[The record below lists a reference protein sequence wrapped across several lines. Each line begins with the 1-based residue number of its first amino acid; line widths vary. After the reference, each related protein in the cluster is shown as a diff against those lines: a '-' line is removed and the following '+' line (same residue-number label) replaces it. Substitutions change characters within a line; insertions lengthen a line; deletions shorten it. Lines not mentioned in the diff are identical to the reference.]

1 MISTSL
7 ALHKLLKLAKKKA
20 EESICIQDCCDRVL
34 AKSLVANHDQPPFCT
49 SAMDGYAVKK
59 QSKIHGAKLKIVGV
73 SSAGE
78 NYKGTIK
85 INEAVRIFTGAPL
98 PEGADCVIIQED
110 VYLKNEHVIVNQN
123 REKNNFIREKGSDFS
138 RGFVLK
144 APVKI
149 LPAMVSLIAS
159 MNHNSVS
166 VYQKPSVAL
175 IATGNELVEPGGNMP
190 PNKIIASNS
199 YGLAAM
205 LKSFG
210 ANPEIFPIVSDNLEA
225 IKQKL
230 ELASK
235 FDLILTI
242 GGVSVG
248 EYDLVLQ
255 SAESLG
261 LKLAFQKVAMKPGK
275 PLLAGQINE
284 SILISLPGNPIS
296 ALLTC
301 YIMVKPVIEKMLGL
315 NVADKK
321 VRLFAQLGAH
331 LEKNG
336 KREHFQRAILKCENG
351 DLVVYPMQRHDSSLI
366 TELNRSNSIIKRAP
380 DAPAKVPGQTVEVIP
395 FYAKF
400 C

>member
-7 ALHKLLKLAKKKA
+7 ALQKLLKLAKEKDK
-20 EESICIQDCCDRVL
+20 ESICIQDCSDRVL
-34 AKSLVANHDQPPFCT
+34 ATSLVANHDQPPFCA
-49 SAMDGYAVKK
+49 SAMDGYAIKK
-59 QSKIHGAKLKIVGV
+59 QSKVNGAKFKIVGQ
-73 SSAGE
+73 SAAGD
-78 NYKGTIK
+78 NYKGKIK
-85 INEAVRIFTGAPL
+85 LNEAVRIFTGAPV

-110 VYLKNEHVIVNQN
+110 VYLKNEYLIVNQN
-123 REKNNFIREKGSDFS
+123 RKNNFVREKGSDFS
-138 RGFVLK
+138 KGYTLK

-159 MNHNSVS
+159 MNYNSVS
-166 VYQKPSVAL
+166 VYQKPSVA
-175 IATGNELVEPGGNMP
+175 IITTGNELVEPGGNMP

-210 ANPEIFPIVSDNLEA
+210 ADPKIFPIVSDNMKA

-248 EYDLVLQ
+248 KYDLVLQ
-255 SAESLG
+255 SAESSG
-261 LKLAFQKVAMKPGK
+261 LKLAFHKVAMKPGK
-275 PLLAGQINE
+275 PLLAGQINK
-284 SILISLPGNPIS
+284 SILIGLPGNPIS
-296 ALLTC
+296 SLLTC
-301 YIMVKPVIEKMLGL
+301 YTMVKPVIEKMLGL
-315 NVADKK
+315 NESDKK
-321 VRLFAQLGAH
+321 LRLFAQLGAN

-336 KREHFQRAILKCENG
+336 KREHFQRAILKCENEN
-351 DLVVYPMQRHDSSLI
+351 LVVYPMQKHDSSLI
-366 TELNRSNSIIKRAP
+366 TEFNRSNSIIKRAP